1 MKPIFKKLVTF
12 SLASALTL
20 SLLGALGLLG
30 AYAYIT
36 PRLPDIDTLKDV
48 RLQVPLRIYDKE
60 GGLIAEFGEMKRTP
74 LKYEEFPE
82 QLIQA
87 VLAAEDDRFFEHPG
101 VDYQGILRAAI
112 NLILTGEKG
121 QGGSTITMQ
130 VARNF
135 FLSREKTYLRKLNEI
150 FLALKIEGELSKEDI
165 LSLYLNKIYLGKR
178 AYGASAAA
186 QVYYDKALADLS
198 LDEMAMIAGLPK
210 APSSYNPVA
219 NPARA
224 IQRRNYVLGRMRD
237 LDYISDEAYQLAL
250 AVPVHAKTYGQ
261 SSDLEAPYIAEMARN
276 EMVTRYGDKAYT
288 AGYEVYTSVDPRRQK
303 AANRA
308 LRQALLEYDRRHGY
322 RGPVNHIDLFAGVT
336 PDPAVQPGE
345 VPREARQ
352 SLLEIPVGEAQWSSL
367 LKNVPAPGNLTP
379 ALVLQVEEQAV
390 YALTRDNR
398 LTYLPW
404 EQINWARE
412 YINENSRG
420 PELESAAEVLQRG
433 DVIYVTPAG
442 AGCSW
447 LAQLPQVGGALV
459 SLNPDNGAIEALSG
473 GFDYYTSKF
482 NRVVQAERQPGSS
495 FKPFI
500 YSAAIDKGFNA
511 ASIINDAPVVFEAP
525 GLEDT
530 WRPENYSGR
539 FHGPTRL
546 RAALVNSRNLVSI
559 RLLRE
564 IGIGYALRYQQRFG
578 FDPNT
583 LPRDLSLALGSGVLT
598 PLELARGYAVFA
610 NGGYFVQPHLIDHV
624 LDADQRVVLLDRP
637 ARVCP
642 DCLESQS
649 DGEIELVTDPLR
661 QMDSTPPA
669 AETWVPSFTRDDVTP
684 GEWRQVMQ
692 GPRQPRIAPRVL
704 TPQTAFLMN
713 SMMRDVVR
721 RGTGRGAMVLG
732 REDLAGKTGTTNDQ
746 QDAWFSGF
754 NRNLVSTAWVGFD
767 TPQPLGQ
774 RETGGR
780 AALPMWIK
788 YMREALRD
796 EPEARLEQPPGIVS
810 VLIDPETGELAGS
823 GAPDAVFEYFLEDQV
838 PERRT
843 DSRSDSNG
851 DRKDNGNITR
861 DLF

>member
-1 MKPIFKKLVTF
+1 MKPVFKKLVTF

-20 SLLGALGLLG
+20 GLLGAVGLLG

-36 PRLPDIDTLKDV
+36 PRLPDTDTLKDV
-48 RLQVPLRIYDKE
+48 RLQVPLRIYDKK

-74 LKYEEFPE
+74 LKYEEFPPR
-82 QLIQA
+82 LIHA
-87 VLAAEDDRFFEHPG
+87 FLAAEDDRFFEHPG

-150 FLALKIEGELSKEDI
+150 FLALKIEGELSKEEI

-186 QVYYDKALADLS
+186 QVYYGKTLADLS
-198 LDEMAMIAGLPK
+198 LDEMAMVAGLPK

-219 NPARA
+219 NPTRA

-237 LDYISDEAYQLAL
+237 LDYISEEAYQLAV
-250 AVPVHAKTYGQ
+250 AVPVHAKVHGQ
-261 SSDLEAPYIAEMARN
+261 STDLEAPYIAEMARN
-276 EMVTRYGDKAYT
+276 EMVNRYGDEAYT
-288 AGYEVYTSVDPRRQK
+288 AGYEVYTTVQPQRQK

-308 LRQALLEYDRRHGY
+308 LREALLEYDRRHGY
-322 RGPVNHIDLFAGVT
+322 RGPVNHIDLLGSVT
-336 PDPAVQPGE
+336 PDPGLQPGE
-345 VPREARQ
+345 LPGKAEQ
-352 SLLEIPVGEAQWSSL
+352 GMLEIPSAEADWASL
-367 LKNVPAPGNLTP
+367 LHNVPAPGNLTP
-379 ALVLQVEEQAV
+379 ALVLAVEEQAV

-404 EQINWARE
+404 EQLNWARE
-412 YINENSRG
+412 YIDENNRG
-420 PELESAAEVLQRG
+420 PELKSAAEVLQRG
-433 DVIYVTPAG
+433 DVIYVTA
-442 AGCSW
+442 AEEGCSS
-447 LAQLPQVGGALV
+447 LAQLPQVSGALV
-459 SLNPDNGAIEALSG
+459 SLNPDDGAIEALTG
-473 GFDYYTSKF
+473 GFDYYASNF
-482 NRVVQAERQPGSS
+482 NRVTQALRQPGSS

-500 YSAAIDKGFNA
+500 YSAAIDKGFTA
-511 ASIINDAPVVFEAP
+511 ASIINDAPVVFDAP

-539 FHGPTRL
+539 FYGPTRL
-546 RAALVNSRNLVSI
+546 REALVHSRNLVSI

-564 IGIGYALRYQQRFG
+564 IGVGYALRYLERFG
-578 FDPNT
+578 FNSST

-598 PLELARGYAVFA
+598 PMELSRGYTVFA
-610 NGGYFVQPHLIDHV
+610 NGGYFVEPNLIDYV
-624 LDADQRVVLLDRP
+624 LDADQKVVMLNRP

-642 DCLESQS
+642 DCPDARDEDDTVPRS
-649 DGEIELVTDPLR
+649 DQT
-661 QMDSTPPA
+661 TPADEP
-669 AETWVPSFTRDDVTP
+669 WVPSFTREEVTP

-692 GPRQPRIAPRVL
+692 GPQQPKIAPRVL
-704 TPQTAFLMN
+704 TAQTAFLIN
-713 SMMRDVVR
+713 NMMREVVR

-732 REDLAGKTGTTNDQ
+732 RNDLAGKTGTTNDQ
-746 QDAWFSGF
+746 RDAWFSGF
-754 NRNLVSTAWVGFD
+754 NRNLVTISWVGFD
-767 TPQPLGQ
+767 TPKPLGH
-774 RETGGR
+774 REAGAR

-796 EPEARLEQPPGIVS
+796 ESEEPLLEQPPGMVS
-810 VLIDPETGELAGS
+810 VLIDPETGELVGS
-823 GAPDAVFEYFLEDQV
+823 GAPNAVFEYFLEDQV

-843 DSRSDSNG
+843 ENRADSNG
-851 DRKDNGNITR
+851 EQQGSDNITR
-861 DLF
+861 DIF